1 MSSFKANIHRANMP
15 STKASSPCI
24 ATAEFLKKKKRVT
37 YKTIAESPFDMDL
50 DDFPPTSVAR
60 RNERERNRV
69 KMVNNGFATL
79 RNHVPNGQKNKKMS
93 KVETLRSAV
102 EYIKQLQKL
111 LNNTSGSSLS
121 LQDLDTSSI
130 SDYDCQQQSFDS

>member
-1 MSSFKANIHRANMP
+1 MSSYKTMNIPSHRAMP
-15 STKASSPCI
+15 STQNKSHSACLS
-24 ATAEFLKKKKRVT
+24 AAEFLKKKKRIT
-37 YKTIAESPFDMDL
+37 YKTIAESPFA
-50 DDFPPTSVAR
+50 DDNPPTSVAR

-111 LNNTSGSSLS
+111 LN
-121 LQDLDTSSI
+121 QTSSSSQSSFEASDL
-130 SDYDCQQQSFDS
+130 SDYDLQQQSFDS

>member
-1 MSSFKANIHRANMP
+1 MSTYKALNIPHRTM
-15 STKASSPCI
+15 STKQHNNCI
-24 ATAEFLKKKKRVT
+24 AAAEFIKKKKRIT
-37 YKTIAESPFDMDL
+37 YKTMPDSPYDEDL
-50 DDFPPTSVAR
+50 PPTSVAR

-111 LNNTSGSSLS
+111 LNQNSSSSQSQLDELS
-121 LQDLDTSSI
+121 L
-130 SDYDCQQQSFDS
+130 SDYDCQQ

>member
-1 MSSFKANIHRANMP
+1 MSTYKSLNIAHGTM
-15 STKASSPCI
+15 STKQHNCISS
-24 ATAEFLKKKKRVT
+24 AEFMKKKKRLT
-37 YKTIAESPFDMDL
+37 YKTIAESPFSEDI
-50 DDFPPTSVAR
+50 PPTSVAR

-102 EYIKQLQKL
+102 EYIKQLQKM
-111 LNNTSGSSLS
+111 LNQTSNSSQS
-121 LQDLDTSSI
+121 QDIESS
-130 SDYDCQQQSFDS
+130 SDYECAQQSFDL